1 MKLVKLK
8 SSQNFHFIQLII
20 LTKSQFRAVF
30 PTVSCATSSF
40 VAFYGCFGCLQLHF
54 IFISLGSLAGWLG
67 GTHTHLHT
75 HTHLYAKLV
84 AVENLCSCCCCC
96 WGCFLR
102 RISINYV
109 RPLCDCNSCVP
120 QPPTRTA
127 RATAPANSLSS
138 LAKQVRGRTI
148 RRSVQ
153 EGKWGEQ
160 KGGEGELQ
168 QPEFSYFPLQL
179 CKANLINELEL
190 ARSGVDK

>member
-96 WGCFLR
+96 CCWGCFLR
-102 RISINYV
+102 RISINYA

-120 QPPTRTA
+120 QPATRTA
-127 RATAPANSLSS
+127 RATAPAHPLSQNRCVDAQLDEVYKKPSEVRRGEGRGSCSSLSFHIF
-138 LAKQVRGRTI
+138 LFNYAKRT
-148 RRSVQ
+148 
-153 EGKWGEQ
+153 
-160 KGGEGELQ
+160 
-168 QPEFSYFPLQL
+168 
-179 CKANLINELEL
+179 
-190 ARSGVDK
+190 